1 MKKILIVI
9 PDLKIGGAQ
18 KSLVSFLNCLMTDWG
33 HTEFDIHLMV
43 VDPEGP
49 FLSQIPKSVHM
60 VHPPK
65 ELRWM
70 GMHLQRRL
78 FAEYFSWKGLLGEV
92 KWLLSSRL
100 KWYPESYNIQQKL
113 WECWKD
119 RIPACE
125 EHYDT
130 AISYMDGFP
139 NYYLIEKIRAD
150 RKILWIHNEYQQ
162 QGCDPE
168 YDRPFYEGCHGIMT
182 ISEKCKACILDE
194 FPEFRNKTHVLQ
206 NITDPHAVLEAAEV
220 GECPEYDD
228 VEGLKL
234 LSVGRLSHIKGID
247 LAIDAAAILQKA
259 GEKFVWVVVGDGP
272 ERRALQEQID
282 QRGLLGEFRLI
293 GSRKNPYG
301 YMRRCDILIQPSR
314 SEGKSIVLDEAKC
327 LCKPIVATNYTT
339 VSDAICHGRTGWVV
353 EMTPQALAEG
363 ILRLA
368 GDTELRT
375 NICQTLE
382 VDPLESEHIL
392 RQYIQLM
399 LD

>member
-1 MKKILIVI
+1 MKKILVVI
-9 PDLKIGGAQ
+9 PNLQIGGGQ
-18 KSLVSFLNCLMTDWG
+18 KSLISFLNCIMASP
-33 HTEFDIHLMV
+33 ERERFDIQLMV

-49 FLSQIPKSVHM
+49 FRSGIPEDVRF
-60 VHPPK
+60 VQPPR
-65 ELRWM
+65 ELRWL
-70 GMHLQRRL
+70 GMHFQRRL
-78 FAEYFSWKGLLGEV
+78 FTEYFSWKGFFGEI
-92 KWLLSSRL
+92 KWLLSSRA
-100 KWYPESYNIQQKL
+100 KRFPETYNIQQKL

-119 RIPACE
+119 RIPVCE

-139 NYYLIEKIRAD
+139 NYYLMEKIQAD
-150 RKILWIHNEYQQ
+150 RKILWIHNEYQK

-168 YDRPFYEGCHGIMT
+168 YDRPFYEGSHGIIT
-182 ISEKCKACILDE
+182 ISEKCKACILEE
-194 FPEFRNKTHVLQ
+194 FPEFRDKTHVLP
-206 NITDPHAVLEAAEV
+206 NITDPYAVLEAAVV

-234 LSVGRLSHIKGID
+234 LSVGRLSHIKGFD
-247 LAIDAAAILQKA
+247 LAIEAAAYLQKA
-259 GEKFVWVVVGDGP
+259 GKKFVWLVVGDGP
-272 ERRALQEQID
+272 ERRVLQEQID
-282 QRGLLGEFRLI
+282 QNGLSEEFRLI

-382 VDPLESEHIL
+382 MDPPESEHIL

-399 LD
+399 LE